1 MLINV
6 FPLGISK
13 ENLEQVNNVRKGVK
27 MADNIVSEK
36 TQFQTPACLAQKI

>member
-6 FPLGISK
+6 FPLAISK

-27 MADNIVSEK
+27 MAENINSEK
-36 TQFQTPACLAQKI
+36 TQFQTLACLAEKT